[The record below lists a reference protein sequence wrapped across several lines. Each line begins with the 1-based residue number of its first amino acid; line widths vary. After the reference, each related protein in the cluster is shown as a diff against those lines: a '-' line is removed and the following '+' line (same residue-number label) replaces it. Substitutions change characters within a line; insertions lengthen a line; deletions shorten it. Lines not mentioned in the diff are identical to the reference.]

1 VANSSI
7 TLRLG
12 TRGSLLARAQ
22 SKLIADELERRH
34 RGLKIE
40 TEIITTSADR
50 IQDRPLHELGGKGL
64 FTREIEQALI
74 DRRIDFAV
82 HSFKDL
88 PVTMPLVDTSNL
100 VIAATPPRED
110 PRDVVVMRD
119 PSRGPFPKGARIGTS
134 SLRRTCQILEAA
146 PCATILPVRGNIDT
160 RIRKLREGQF
170 DVIVLAMA
178 GLKRAGLFDASC
190 MQAIEPA
197 MVLPAPGQGAL
208 AVQCRADDM
217 ATRDRLQ
224 ILNDPTTATWV
235 EGERA
240 VVAGLNG
247 DCHSPIAALATIEYS
262 SITLSIAVG
271 ARDGR
276 PPVLRASASA
286 EANASKLNRVVAEAV
301 KEVRR
306 RGAVELLRDGR
317 VP

>member
-1 VANSSI
+1 
-7 TLRLG
+7 
-12 TRGSLLARAQ
+12 
-22 SKLIADELERRH
+22 
-34 RGLKIE
+34 LKIE

-74 DRRIDFAV
+74 DGRIDFAV

-100 VIAATPPRED
+100 VIAATPPRAD

-119 PSRGPFPKGARIGTS
+119 PSRGPFPHNARVGTS
-134 SLRRTCQILEAA
+134 SLRRTCQILEAV
-146 PCATILPVRGNIDT
+146 PGATILPLRGNIDT

-178 GLKRAGLFDASC
+178 GLKRAGLFDASY
-190 MQAIEPA
+190 MQPIEPEKL
-197 MVLPAPGQGAL
+197 LPAPGQGAL

-224 ILNDPTTATWV
+224 ILTDPATATCV
-235 EGERA
+235 EAERA
-240 VVAGLNG
+240 VVAALNG
-247 DCHSPIAALATIEYS
+247 DCHSPIAALATIEHGS
-262 SITLSIAVG
+262 LMLNIAVG

-276 PPVLRASASA
+276 PPVLRAR
-286 EANASKLNRVVAEAV
+286 ANGDLSTLDRIVADAV
-301 KEVRR
+301 EDVRR
-306 RGAVELLRDGR
+306 RGAVELLRGCAQYE
-317 VP
+317 